1 VFITIQVTNVTDQKI
16 ELLPE
21 GVLKFTGKGGPKKEE
36 FAVDLAL
43 FGEIDI
49 ADCTQVVSELKL
61 FFSLKKKEE
70 AWWPRLLKEKTRE
83 HWLKID
89 FAKWRDEDPDSEDE
103 AKPDNYNG
111 MPGMEGMGGGG
122 GMPGMGGPGGG
133 GMEGFDMEAMMK
145 QMGGG
150 GAGGAGGAGGMP
162 DMASMMA
169 QMGGMGGAGGPPPG
183 GAPPADADDEP
194 DSDDED
200 MPGLE

>member
-1 VFITIQVTNVTDQKI
+1 
-16 ELLPE
+16 
-21 GVLKFTGKGGPKKEE
+21 VLKFSGKGGPKKDD
-36 FAVDLAL
+36 FAVDLTL

-49 ADCTQVVSELKL
+49 ADSTQVINDLKL
-61 FFSLKKKEE
+61 FFSIKKKEE
-70 AWWPRLLKEKTRE
+70 AWWPRLLKETTRE

-89 FAKWRDEDPDSEDE
+89 FAKWRDEDPESDDE

-111 MPGMEGMGGGG
+111 MQGMEGMG
-122 GMPGMGGPGGG
+122 GGG

-150 GAGGAGGAGGMP
+150 GAGGAGGMP

-169 QMGGMGGAGGPPPG
+169 QMGGGAPPG
-183 GAPPADADDEP
+183 GAPADADDEP